1 MKRGKT
7 QSLFQ
12 TLQQRLVNLEPLDC
26 TAMPLVLLTGFP
38 SSGKTTVAK
47 KLVTLLQET
56 IDSNDKLS
64 NYSVVYH
71 SDETL
76 NISHDDYIG
85 SNEERRAR
93 SKIMSV
99 VKRDLSRQKVVIVDS
114 LNYIKGFRYQLHCEV
129 KNVMTTYCLIH
140 TVCPMSNLVEW
151 NEKETDLHK
160 PWESNFLNALIQR
173 YEEPNPQ
180 TRWDS
185 PLFTILTSQDDIS
198 TLYTDISKAIFPTVF
213 KPATNDRDTEKILQQ
228 LKPNNATI
236 LKAASHTNSLQILDS
251 EASSVIKII
260 MKYMQQNVVS
270 GGTSRIILTP
280 ENTDLN
286 DPNCFYVDLSLQNC
300 SMPQLQRIKRQ
311 FVAMN
316 RLRNLE
322 QDRVKPLFVEYLNKH
337 LNV

>member
-1 MKRGKT
+1 
-7 QSLFQ
+7 
-12 TLQQRLVNLEPLDC
+12 
-26 TAMPLVLLTGFP
+26 MPLVLLTGFP

-47 KLVTLLQET
+47 KIVSLIQQT
-56 IDSNDKLS
+56 IDSNEKLS

-99 VKRDLSRQKVVIVDS
+99 VKRDLSRQKVVVVDS

-140 TVCPMSNLVEW
+140 TACPITTLVEW
-151 NEKETDLHK
+151 NSKETETHT
-160 PWESNFLNALIQR
+160 PWEPEFLNALIQR

-185 PLFTILTSQDDIS
+185 PLFTILTPQDDVSAI
-198 TLYTDISKAIFPTVF
+198 YEDISKALFPTVF
-213 KPATNDRDTEKILQQ
+213 KSKTDDRDAEKILQQ

-251 EASSVIKII
+251 ETSAVVKSI
-260 MKYMQQNVVS
+260 MEYMQHNVVS
-270 GGTSRIILTP
+270 GGISRIILTP
-280 ENTDLN
+280 DHSDID
-286 DPNCFYVDLSLQNC
+286 DPACLYVDVSLQNC
-300 SMPQLQRIKRQ
+300 TMPQLQRIRRQ

-322 QDRVKPLFVEYLNKH
+322 ADRVKPLFVEYLNKN
-337 LNV
+337 LNI

>member
-1 MKRGKT
+1 
-7 QSLFQ
+7 
-12 TLQQRLVNLEPLDC
+12 
-26 TAMPLVLLTGFP
+26 MPLVLLSGFP

-47 KLVTLLQET
+47 KLAELLQET
-56 IDSNDKLS
+56 IDSNEKLS
-64 NYSVVYH
+64 NFSVVYH

-76 NISHDDYIG
+76 NITHDDYVG

-93 SKIMSV
+93 SKILSV

-140 TVCPMSNLVEW
+140 TVCPMSTLAEW
-151 NEKETDLHK
+151 NGKETDLHK
-160 PWESNFLNALIQR
+160 PWEPNFMNSLIQR

-185 PLFTILTSQDDIS
+185 PLFTVLTTQDDIT
-198 TLYTDISKAIFPTVF
+198 TLYTDISKALFPNVF
-213 KPATNDRDTEKILQQ
+213 KPDINDRDSEKILQQ

-236 LKAASHTNSLQILDS
+236 LKAASHTNSLQILDT
-251 EASSVIKII
+251 EASSVVKII
-260 MKYMQQNVVS
+260 TKYMQQNVVS

-280 ENTDLN
+280 DHSDIN
-286 DPNCFYVDLSLQNC
+286 DPQCLYVDVSLQSC
-300 SMPQLQRIKRQ
+300 SVPQLQRIKRQ

-322 QDRVKPLFVEYLNKH
+322 QARIKPLFVEYLNKN
-337 LNV
+337 LNI